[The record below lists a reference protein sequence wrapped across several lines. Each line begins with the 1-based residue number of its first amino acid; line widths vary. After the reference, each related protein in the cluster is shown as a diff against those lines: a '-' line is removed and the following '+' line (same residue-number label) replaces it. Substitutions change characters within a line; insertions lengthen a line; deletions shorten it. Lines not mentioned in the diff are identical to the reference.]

1 MNDYLYS
8 PDDFDGGDRYND
20 RDDWE
25 NYGGEPF
32 VDPGGVSAL
41 RCGRRSFPCPTCKQP
56 DRLSAA
62 DVRHGYQCDGCA
74 DRMERGGDY

>member
-1 MNDYLYS
+1 MSSDYFDS
-8 PDDFDGGDRYND
+8 PDSYDYGDRYND

-25 NYGGEPF
+25 NYGEPF
-32 VDPGGVSAL
+32 ADPGGVSAL
-41 RCGRRSFPCPTCKQP
+41 RAGRLAYPCPTCKQP

-62 DVRHGYQCDGCA
+62 DVRHGYQCDACA